1 MPEKSAFTLLLE
13 EIAYDSRLPSKKA
26 EQLLRI
32 IRRKI
37 RRLKIHNIISKF
49 LKM

>member
-13 EIAYDSRLPSKKA
+13 AIADNNRLPAYKA
-26 EQLLRI
+26 DQLLRI

-37 RRLKIHNIISKF
+37 RRLKIHNIINKF

>member
-13 EIAYDSRLPSKKA
+13 AIADNNRLPAYKA
-26 EQLLRI
+26 DQLLRI

-37 RRLKIHNIISKF
+37 RRLKIRCKVRKF
-49 LKM
+49 LKI